1 MWFDENG
8 SLFFNP
14 SCSFA
19 KMHLVAAGGI
29 GAAVTLEANTVIFY
43 IGVEKS
49 LCSAAPRTG
58 RLQPLAH
65 KSPSWWLVL
74 ERPSSWGQV
83 EFSELAKKRDFRL
96 SQGASTHLLSH
107 PLLNW

>member
-1 MWFDENG
+1 MKTAPSF
-8 SLFFNP
+8 LHL

-19 KMHLVAAGGI
+19 KMHLVAVGGI
-29 GAAVTLEANTVIFY
+29 GVAVTLEANTVIFY